1 MDKRLEKIE
10 SYIRQYHMIEKG
22 DRIVIG
28 VSGGADSVCLLMA
41 LCSLQEKLGFQVLV
55 CHVNHELRGE
65 EAAQDEAYVE
75 MLCHKMQVPFFAFH
89 ENVELI
95 AKKRKESL
103 EEAGRYVR
111 RQAFEQLCREQGGT
125 KIATAHHSNDN
136 AETMLLNMARGTGLR
151 GLCGIRPVYGKW
163 IRPLLELSREEIEQW
178 LKDCDIR
185 YCVDET
191 NQEDEYTRNRIR
203 HHVIPTLEEQVNTR
217 TVEHFVKLS
226 EQAEEIYEYLE
237 KQTDQAWNI
246 CAKQADGL
254 QSRKEIFLKAEEM
267 KQLDPVIK
275 KLLIQRSVSE
285 VAGAQKDI
293 ESRHILAVLQLFERQ
308 TGRQIDLPYSVTAK
322 RMYEGVLLTKGDKKV
337 TSVHQ
342 KEKRKEESDFVLQ
355 LQIPGETQIPG
366 TNLKICCTISGENEK
381 NSAKEIPQK
390 SYTKC
395 FDYDIIKS
403 SLCVRYRR
411 PGDYFTID
419 GEGKKK
425 KLKSYFIDE
434 KIPQEE
440 RDRQLLIAEES
451 HIVWIPG
458 RRMSS
463 YYQVGDQT
471 KKILKIKIMEE

>member
-1 MDKRLEKIE
+1 M
-10 SYIRQYHMIEKG
+10 
-22 DRIVIG
+22 
-28 VSGGADSVCLLMA
+28 
-41 LCSLQEKLGFQVLV
+41 
-55 CHVNHELRGE
+55 
-65 EAAQDEAYVE
+65 
-75 MLCHKMQVPFFAFH
+75 
-89 ENVELI
+89 
-95 AKKRKESL
+95 
-103 EEAGRYVR
+103 
-111 RQAFEQLCREQGGT
+111 
-125 KIATAHHSNDN
+125 
-136 AETMLLNMARGTGLR
+136 
-151 GLCGIRPVYGKW
+151 
-163 IRPLLELSREEIEQW
+163 
-178 LKDCDIR
+178 KDCDIR

-246 CAKQADGL
+246 CVKQTDGL

-267 KQLDPVIK
+267 KHLDPVIK

-322 RMYEGVLLTKGDKKV
+322 RMYEGVLLAKGDKKV

-342 KEKRKEESDFVLQ
+342 KEKRKEESNFVLQ
-355 LQIPGETQIPG
+355 LQIPGETKIPG

>member
-10 SYIRQYHMIEKG
+10 NYIRQYHMIEKG

-111 RQAFEQLCREQGGT
+111 RQAFEQLCKEQGGT

-151 GLCGIRPVYGKW
+151 GLCG
-163 IRPLLELSREEIEQW
+163 
-178 LKDCDIR
+178 IR

-246 CAKQADGL
+246 CAKQTDGL

-267 KQLDPVIK
+267 KHLDPVIK

-342 KEKRKEESDFVLQ
+342 EEKRKEESNFVLQ